1 MTDYYYLSYLLTG
14 DNFILVFIMFV
25 VRKIPFSTKRSLP
38 YYIGRLIANQNSEIV
53 LYWPHQ
59 LIRNISDVL
68 KHFAEVFFIR
78 FGVLYDI
85 DTTKIWQQFHIDL
98 ESYYFQVEFLIHLLN
113 VLLVRKLISRKKQTN
128 LQV

>member
-38 YYIGRLIANQNSEIV
+38 YSIGRLRANQNSEIV

-59 LIRNISDVL
+59 WIRNISDVL
-68 KHFAEVFFIR
+68 KHFAEVFFIP
-78 FGVLYDI
+78 LWHTENI
-85 DTTKIWQQFHIDL
+85 DTTKIWEQFHIDL

-113 VLLVRKLISRKKQTN
+113 VFLVRKLISRKKQSN